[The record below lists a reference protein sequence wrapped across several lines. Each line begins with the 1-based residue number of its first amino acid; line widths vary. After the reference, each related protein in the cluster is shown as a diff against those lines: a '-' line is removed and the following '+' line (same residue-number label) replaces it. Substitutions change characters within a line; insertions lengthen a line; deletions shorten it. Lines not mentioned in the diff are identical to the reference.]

1 MARSSS
7 KSFFQVLF
15 DFSFSEFITPRVAG
29 VIYALV
35 VVLVGLGSVALLI
48 SSLRQGIGAVIAA
61 LIIAPLFFFLYVIF
75 FRIVLESMIAAMYTA
90 NNTAQI
96 AENTRPRYQ
105 GGTDL

>member
-15 DFSFSEFITPRVAG
+15 DFSFSEFITPRIAG
-29 VIYALV
+29 IIYAIV
-35 VVLVGLGSVALLI
+35 VVLVGIGSFAILL
-48 SSLRQGIGAVIAA
+48 SSFNQGIGPAIGG
-61 LIIAPLFFFLYVIF
+61 LIVAPLLFFIYVLF
-75 FRIVLESMIAAMYTA
+75 FRVFLESMVATMYTA

-105 GGTDL
+105 SDPEG